1 MVQMPYGGFVRTKLE
16 RDNLVKYVG
25 KIQAKINTYGM
36 NWWDFN
42 EKEEA
47 T

>member
-16 RDNLVKYVG
+16 RDNLVNYVG
-25 KIQAKINTYGM
+25 KIQEKINLYGM

-42 EKEEA
+42 EKE
-47 T
+47 